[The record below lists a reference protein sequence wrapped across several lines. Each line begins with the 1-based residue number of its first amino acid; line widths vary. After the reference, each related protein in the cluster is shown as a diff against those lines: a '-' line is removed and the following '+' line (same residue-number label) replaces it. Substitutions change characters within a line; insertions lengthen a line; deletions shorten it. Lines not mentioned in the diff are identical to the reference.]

1 MAGERAAL
9 VTLSGDLDLS
19 KRDAV
24 ADALPAAGSVD
35 RLVVDCSAV
44 TSIESVVI
52 AVFMRYRR
60 KFIAAG
66 SDPMNVVFIVSPQ
79 VRRTF
84 EITGMFNVFHGR
96 YCIECWFI
104 AARRTARRLSL
115 LIKKKKAARAFSF
128 SWVGRPR
135 LELGTQAHLRAIHR
149 PDDLV
154 EETDVADAQAP

>member
-1 MAGERAAL
+1 MRTSYGCALPVVEEGLAGERAAL

-84 EITGMFNVFHGR
+84 EITGMSTFFTVV
-96 YCIECWFI
+96 
-104 AARRTARRLSL
+104 TASSVGL
-115 LIKKKKAARAFSF
+115 L
-128 SWVGRPR
+128 P
-135 LELGTQAHLRAIHR
+135 Q
-149 PDDLV
+149 
-154 EETDVADAQAP
+154 EERQDA